1 MRIRCGLHDHLF
13 LLRRTVAAL
22 VGGLALLLITAP
34 GAAQPAPSVEG
45 VALTVE
51 DMDRAV
57 RFYSEVLSFQ
67 RVKDVEVT
75 GAPYERL
82 FGVFGLRMHVVTM
95 RLGDERVKLIEFV
108 APSDG
113 RPHPPDAQSNDLS
126 FQHVAIIVRD
136 MEAAYQQLR
145 AHGVTHVSP
154 KPQTLP
160 EWNPTAGGISAFYF
174 KDPSGNVLEI
184 LHFPPDKGAAK
195 WHAPTNRLF
204 LGIDHTAIVVDDTEQ
219 SLDFFRDRLGFR
231 VAGTSMN
238 YGIEQERLSTVFGAR
253 VRITALRAPRGGIGV
268 EFLDYV
274 APSDGRPT
282 PARTQANDLWHA
294 HIQLRLRDAASAVE
308 ALRGAGY
315 ALVSPRLQSLPD
327 AALGYTSGALVRGP
341 DGHGVLLTE

>member
-1 MRIRCGLHDHLF
+1 MHTRYRLLERTLLF
-13 LLRRTVAAL
+13 RQAVAAF

-34 GAAQPAPSVEG
+34 GTAQPAPSVEG

-57 RFYSEVLSFQ
+57 NFYSEVLSFQ
-67 RVKDVEVT
+67 KVNDAEVT

-95 RLGDERVKLIEFV
+95 QLGDERIKLIEFV

-113 RPHPPDAQSNDLS
+113 RPHPPDAQSNDHW

-136 MEAAYQQLR
+136 MDAAYQQLR
-145 AHGVTHVSP
+145 AHGVSHISP
-154 KPQTLP
+154 EPQTLP
-160 EWNPTAGGISAFYF
+160 EWNPNAGGISAFYF

-184 LHFPPDKGAAK
+184 LHFPPDKGADK
-195 WHAPTNRLF
+195 WHAPTDRLF

-219 SLDFFRDRLGFR
+219 SLAFFRDRLGFR

-238 YGIEQERLSTVFGAR
+238 YGIEQERLGTVFGAR
-253 VRITALRAPRGGIGV
+253 VRITSLRAPRGGIGV

-274 APSDGRPT
+274 APSDGRPM
-282 PARTQANDLWHA
+282 PANTQANDLWHA
-294 HIQLRLRDAASAVE
+294 HIQLRLRDVASAVE
-308 ALRGAGY
+308 ALRTSGR
-315 ALVSPRLQSLPD
+315 ALVSPGVQSLPD
-327 AALGYTSGALVRGP
+327 TALGYASGALVRGP